1 MTPRYLTAS
10 AVARSL
16 GIGPRRLRTL
26 LAAGRI
32 PGAYKLKGWDYTGC
46 RQQICYC
53 HMDESIKAC
62 SSCGCRSC
70 GSTWIIP
77 ADYTLT
83 PGRRGP
89 QPNWRKA

>member
-32 PGAYKLKGWDYTGC
+32 AGAYRIEVSTRPYP
-46 RQQICYC
+46 YC
-53 HMDESIKAC
+53 HRDKAHSEC
-62 SSCGCRSC
+62 LHYACQSDPKGP
-70 GSTWIIP
+70 WIIP